1 MKSVDIGVPPDTP
14 VKNPVDTVR
23 TATRHGSNPA
33 RGAVMGM
40 KLEVVVLP
48 VPGPDP
54 DRRSYSSFA
63 SFQDPDGNTWFL
75 QEITDRLPGR

>member
-1 MKSVDIGVPPDTP
+1 MD
-14 VKNPVDTVR
+14 
-23 TATRHGSNPA
+23 
-33 RGAVMGM
+33 M

-54 DRRSYSSFA
+54 DRRSHSSFA